1 MRLHLR
7 SHGFT
12 DWPATLG
19 CLAVTGAI
27 AFCSHLAARELSVA
41 VWKATLG
48 VTAITVAI
56 GAGSPPARASFV
68 RGIFGFLGP
77 LSPLRSAAGVITHSE
92 AERDLI
98 NQGAEDDFNE
108 VTLSVRARYVVDVEL
123 EDGRTQTCVL
133 LKRDW
138 ARLPV
143 GTAVDLV
150 WQGIWLR
157 SISPTPDP
165 DPASGNGEP
174 H

>member
-27 AFCSHLAARELSVA
+27 ALCSHLAARELSVA
-41 VWKATLG
+41 IWKATLG

-68 RGIFGFLGP
+68 RGIFGCFSSLY
-77 LSPLRSAAGVITHSE
+77 PLRSAAGVITHSE

-98 NQGAEDDFNE
+98 NQGAEDNFNE

-133 LKRDW
+133 RKRDW

-165 DPASGNGEP
+165 DPASGNEDP

>member
-1 MRLHLR
+1 
-7 SHGFT
+7 
-12 DWPATLG
+12 
-19 CLAVTGAI
+19 
-27 AFCSHLAARELSVA
+27 
-41 VWKATLG
+41 

-68 RGIFGFLGP
+68 RGIFGCFSSLY
-77 LSPLRSAAGVITHSE
+77 PLRSAAGVITHSE

-98 NQGAEDDFNE
+98 NQGAEDNFNE

-133 LKRDW
+133 RKRDW

-165 DPASGNGEP
+165 DPASGNEDP